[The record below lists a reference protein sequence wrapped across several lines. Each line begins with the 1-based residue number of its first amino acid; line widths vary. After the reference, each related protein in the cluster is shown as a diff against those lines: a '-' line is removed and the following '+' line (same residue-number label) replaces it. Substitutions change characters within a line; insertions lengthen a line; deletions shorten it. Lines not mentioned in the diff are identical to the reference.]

1 MAATLN
7 KQNEGNS
14 EKERVVTLR
23 VAESLQGKKVMNR
36 EQMESAKADLRARF
50 IELDRQKTVVSSK

>member
-1 MAATLN
+1 VAATLN